1 MFWIRKPAS
10 GNRKMKSNTD
20 REKLIEVKEL
30 TVRYRQRNGF
40 GLREK
45 TVEALK
51 DISFFIHRG
60 ETLALVGET
69 GSGKSTIAMSILHF
83 VSPDSG
89 KVLCSGE
96 DIWKY
101 KRAELRA
108 YHRKVQPVFQNAD
121 ESLNPRLKIR
131 LALADAVD
139 PTLSSEEKSLRLRD
153 CLSSVQLNED
163 ILTRFPHQLSGG
175 QKQRV
180 CIARA
185 LATGSEMLVLDEAIS
200 SQDLSLQAHL
210 LKLLL
215 ELKKKLSLTFFYISH
230 DLETVRVIADRV
242 GILKDGR
249 LIEIGDKNE
258 IFNSPKESYTQL
270 LLERSRF

>member
-1 MFWIRKPAS
+1 MIMNS
-10 GNRKMKSNTD
+10 D
-20 REKLIEVKEL
+20 CEKLLDVKEL
-30 TVRYRQRNGF
+30 TVRYGQRKTF

-45 TVEALK
+45 TVVALNNV
-51 DISFFIHRG
+51 SFLIHRG

-83 VSPDSG
+83 VARH
-89 KVLCSGE
+89 SGE
-96 DIWKY
+96 ILYRGKNIWKY
-101 KRAELRA
+101 KRGELRA

-121 ESLNPRLKIR
+121 ESLNPRLKVR
-131 LALADAVD
+131 STLLDALD
-139 PTLSSEEKSLRLRD
+139 PALSSEEKNRRIIE
-153 CLSSVQLNED
+153 CLSAVQLNENV
-163 ILTRFPHQLSGG
+163 LSRFPHQLSGG

-185 LATGSEMLVLDEAIS
+185 LATESEMLILDEAIS

-210 LKLLL
+210 LKLLS
-215 ELKKKLSLTFFYISH
+215 ELKQKFSLTYLYISH

-249 LIEIGDKNE
+249 LIEIGDKDE

>member
-1 MFWIRKPAS
+1 MSWIRKPAS

-30 TVRYRQRNGF
+30 LVRYGQRNLF
-40 GLREK
+40 RRREK
-45 TVEALK
+45 TVNAVN
-51 DISFFIHRG
+51 DVSFFIHRG

-89 KVLCSGE
+89 KILYSGE

-101 KRAELRA
+101 KLGELRA

-131 LALADAVD
+131 STLSDALD

-153 CLSSVQLNED
+153 CLSNVQLNED
-163 ILTRFPHQLSGG
+163 VLPRFPHQLSGG

-230 DLETVRVIADRV
+230 DL
-242 GILKDGR
+242 
-249 LIEIGDKNE
+249 
-258 IFNSPKESYTQL
+258 
-270 LLERSRF
+270 

>member
-1 MFWIRKPAS
+1 MIINS
-10 GNRKMKSNTD
+10 D
-20 REKLIEVKEL
+20 REKLLEVKEL

-40 GLREK
+40 GWREK
-45 TVEALK
+45 TVDALK
-51 DISFFIHRG
+51 DVSFFIHRG

-89 KVLCSGE
+89 EILYSGE
-96 DIWKY
+96 DVWKF

-108 YHRKVQPVFQNAD
+108 YHRKIQPVFQNAD
-121 ESLNPRLKIR
+121 ESLNPRLKVR
-131 LALADAVD
+131 SMLVDALVPA
-139 PTLSSEEKSLRLRD
+139 LSTEEKNRRIREY
-153 CLSSVQLNED
+153 LSAVQLDED
-163 ILTRFPHQLSGG
+163 VLDCFPHQLSGG

-185 LATGSEMLVLDEAIS
+185 LATESEMLILDEAIS

-210 LKLLL
+210 LKLLS
-215 ELKKKLSLTFFYISH
+215 ELKKKFSLTYLYISH

-242 GILKDGR
+242 GIIKDGR
-249 LIEIGDKNE
+249 LIEIGEKDE
-258 IFNSPKESYTQL
+258 IFNSPEEPYTQL